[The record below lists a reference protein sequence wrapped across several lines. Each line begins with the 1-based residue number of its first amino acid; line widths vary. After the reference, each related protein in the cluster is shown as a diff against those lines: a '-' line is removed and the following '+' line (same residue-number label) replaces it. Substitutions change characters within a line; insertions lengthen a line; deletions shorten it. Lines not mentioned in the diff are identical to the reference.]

1 MAELK
6 ENTLAE
12 EEVVKLVELKCIKLR
27 QDFLFKFNATDT
39 NNYPRPKTS
48 LCIENH
54 PREELEERMLGLEEG
69 KERGES
75 RGDWKEVRE

>member
-27 QDFLFKFNATDT
+27 QDFLLKFNATDT
-39 NNYPRPKTS
+39 NNYPRP
-48 LCIENH
+48 
-54 PREELEERMLGLEEG
+54 
-69 KERGES
+69 
-75 RGDWKEVRE
+75 